1 MEHAELLDR
10 VRELR
15 GEGKSPKQIARALG
29 LSPAAVAP
37 LVREVAAAAQREP
50 GEAEL
55 IGCWMNAGWSAG
67 LAFDASR
74 GWSDDAPDDT
84 SAAGMVSVLVARR
97 HGYDKVSVCGY
108 LADVYCLGV
117 RNAMGPE
124 IMDERELSKYREFFF
139 GEYAGWQ
146 AVPLDLARQ
155 IVMGSVEYARGLG
168 MTPLELL
175 DETQA
180 HLGEW
185 EIPSAITFGRN
196 GRPFYVAAADDEV
209 RKIIRKLESSLG
221 AGNFD
226 YSVESAPGESLWGR
240 VV

>member
-37 LVREVAAAAQREP
+37 LVREVAAAAAQREP

-55 IGCWMNAGWSAG
+55 LGCWMNSGWSAG

-124 IMDERELSKYREFFF
+124 IMDERELSKYRQFFF

-146 AVPLDLARQ
+146 AVPLELARQ
-155 IVMGSVEYARGLG
+155 VVMGSVEYARGLG
-168 MTPLELL
+168 FEPLRF
-175 DETQA
+175 DEAQG

-196 GRPFYVAAADDEV
+196 GRPFYAAVADDEA
-209 RKIIRKLESSLG
+209 RKIVRVLEKSLG

-226 YSVESAPGESLWGR
+226 YEVESADGASLWGR